1 VWTAARRRL
10 DAGQLALRGVLD
22 DIDVHRLE
30 SDDLAALDPEGRAL
44 WNVNTSEDLDRA
56 RGWLGPAPGRA

>member
-10 DAGQLALRGVLD
+10 DAGHLALRGVLD

-30 SDDLAALDPEGRAL
+30 PDDLAALDPEGRAL
-44 WNVNTSEDLDRA
+44 WNVNTPEDLERA
-56 RGWLGPAPGRA
+56 RGWL